1 MSPIILVTG
10 ASSGIGRATAARLAD
25 AGHVVYAAAR
35 REPELKELA
44 TEHPAVR
51 PIVMDVTDPD
61 RIADARDRI
70 EHETDGHGLD
80 VLINA
85 AGVLEHAPVELTSDE
100 LVRRQLDVNVLGLLS
115 VTRAFVPRMRERGS
129 GRIVNV
135 SSVLGKFVL
144 PGSGTYS
151 ATKFAVEAISDALR
165 MELAPFGVRVV
176 LVEPGV
182 ASSSLYDAAGAHL
195 SGDDATR
202 AAYHFTWTAG
212 FGFPAGLLKKAMPA
226 EIVAVKIAQAALTSN
241 PRARYRLG
249 ARNRFNT
256 RLLTMLP
263 AAVTDRI
270 KRRIAGV
277 SSKGAAGTNEA

>member
-1 MSPIILVTG
+1 MSSIVLVTG
-10 ASSGIGRATAARLAD
+10 ASSGIGRATAAHLAD

-35 REPELKELA
+35 RETELKELA
-44 TEHPAVR
+44 AEHPSVR
-51 PIVMDVTDPD
+51 PIVVNVTDPD
-61 RIADARDRI
+61 RIAHARDRI
-70 EHETDGHGLD
+70 DRETEGHGLD

-85 AGVLEHAPVELTSDE
+85 AGVLEHAPIELTSDE

-129 GRIVNV
+129 GRIVNL

-151 ATKFAVEAISDALR
+151 ATKFAVEAVSDALR

-182 ASSSLYDAAGAHL
+182 VSTSLYGSAGTKL
-195 SGDDATR
+195 SGDDTTLADYR
-202 AAYHFTWTAG
+202 SNWTAG
-212 FGFPAGLLKKAMPA
+212 FGFPARLLKAGMRV
-226 EIVAVKIAQAALTSN
+226 EIVAAKITQAALTPN
-241 PRARYRLG
+241 PKARYRLG
-249 ARNRFNT
+249 ARNRFST

-277 SSKGAAGTNEA
+277 SSKGAAGTRRA